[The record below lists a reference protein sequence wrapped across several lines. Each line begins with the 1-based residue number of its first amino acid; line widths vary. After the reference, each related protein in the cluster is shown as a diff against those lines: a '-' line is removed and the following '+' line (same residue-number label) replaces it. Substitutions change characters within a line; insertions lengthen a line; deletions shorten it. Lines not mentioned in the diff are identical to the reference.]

1 MFWINPDGFDSS
13 IMSVGA
19 DVLNEIQAS
28 MPVESQNPAFSL
40 ESKRYRGHPQNIITD
55 AQHFIGKEIWI
66 CTQNDEIII
75 SGESI
80 SFPYPDSMEADFER
94 SEYIAPMPRFFI
106 LEDDMPLGFTPILR
120 VLDTTSETYWDLD
133 VAYSQSVE
141 VEQKRRTLTDGKYD
155 IWESDMDTIKVR
167 WQGFRVIDADYTFP
181 SSIPEWFPRNLKNL
195 TLQWSSKGKTYPTWN
210 LSAFSFSSESSGIS
224 KPAFP
229 VFLNEKQMFYY
240 SQILNWSME
249 DSKTLIQGGLL

>member
-167 WQGFRVIDADYTFP
+167 WQGFRVIDAEYTFP
-181 SSIPEWFPRNLKNL
+181 SSTPEWFPRNLKHI

-210 LSAFSFSSESSGIS
+210 LSTSSGIS